1 MNYVGYKRV
10 SKKRPCCICGKP
22 DWCSFT
28 QNESISFCARSTTSA
43 DRISDQGWGIYY
55 HFIRKNLTPVNPKKR
70 ATGKYP
76 LQIQS
81 SDQELRDRVYRK
93 LIELSPAASN
103 SEIVYGKGGLV
114 ERGISD
120 LPRYGSLPKNAAD
133 REMLRDSLI
142 KELEMEPADL
152 IGVPGFWKDSGGRI
166 RLWSGY
172 DINDD
177 LMLIPFVGIDGKIQA
192 CQIRFMKHVPNK
204 SGHYVWLSSANKPRG
219 CGPGSPLHHVN
230 PGAVSNKSVLVTEGA
245 LKAATAQTFLKD
257 KYVVGNSGV
266 ASSHREIVETARH
279 KNLEIAFDVDSFTN
293 PHVARAMAGLIRLR
307 YEDQESLGY
316 YDDVMIIAWDCS
328 FKGIDEALLAGN
340 QIKSISVDEWLHRLS
355 PRCFAENQNQLSM
368 LQKQKSGRQCYEVS
382 KCSTTP

>member
-1 MNYVGYKRV
+1 MDTVGYKRV
-10 SKKRPCCICGKP
+10 TKKRPCSICGKP

-28 QNESISFCARSTTSA
+28 RNESISCCARSTTGA

-55 HFIRKNLTPVNPKKR
+55 HFFRKNLTPVNPKKR
-70 ATGKYP
+70 TTGKYRF
-76 LQIQS
+76 QIQA

-103 SEIVYGKGGLV
+103 REIIYGKGGLV
-114 ERGISD
+114 ERGISGV
-120 LPRYGSLPKNAAD
+120 LRYGSLPQNAAD
-133 REMLRDSLI
+133 RKLLTDLLMKDLGI
-142 KELEMEPADL
+142 EPAGL
-152 IGVPGFWKDSGGRI
+152 IGVPGFWKDSNGRI
-166 RLWSGY
+166 RLWSEH

-204 SGHYVWLSSANKPRG
+204 SGHYVWLSSANKPNG

-230 PGAVSNKSVLVTEGA
+230 PGPLAEKSVLVTEGA
-245 LKAATAQTFLKD
+245 LKAATAQSFLQD
-257 KYVVGNSGV
+257 RYVVGNSGV
-266 ASSHREIVETARH
+266 ASSHREIVETARQR
-279 KNLEIAFDVDSFTN
+279 KLEIAFDIDSFTN

-307 YEDQESLGY
+307 YEDQESLS
-316 YDDVMIIAWDCS
+316 YDDDVKIVAWDRS

-355 PRCFAENQNQLSM
+355 PGCFAEAQHQLSM
-368 LQKQKSGRQCYEVS
+368 PQKIKRAAGSVMR
-382 KCSTTP
+382 